1 MVTDKCALF
10 LEASYWIL
18 SAESSSVHP
27 GWGPQATSSHHH
39 LPQARR
45 GLWSQVHASF
55 KTFHQHDYLALS
67 SMVWDWLHSQKY
79 IRAVLLISTA

>member
-1 MVTDKCALF
+1 VHFLLKLQASSGGPLKLVPENHFNLMVTDKCALF

-27 GWGPQATSSHHH
+27 GWGPQAASSHHH

-55 KTFHQHDYLALS
+55 KTFHQHDY
-67 SMVWDWLHSQKY
+67 
-79 IRAVLLISTA
+79 